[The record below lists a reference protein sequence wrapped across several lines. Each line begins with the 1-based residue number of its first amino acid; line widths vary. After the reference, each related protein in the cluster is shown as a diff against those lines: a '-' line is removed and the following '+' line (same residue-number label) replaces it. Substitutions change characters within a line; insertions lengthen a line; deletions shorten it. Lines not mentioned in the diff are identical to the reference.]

1 MSLVTAVLDDAA
13 AAEEGRVHVVREAE
27 GRAEV
32 GEGRP
37 RAGGRQNLARQEKKK
52 ENQRSEGDE
61 GIRRWRAVAA

>member
-1 MSLVTAVLDDAA
+1 MSLVTAVVDDAA

-52 ENQRSEGDE
+52 ENQ
-61 GIRRWRAVAA
+61 

>member
-1 MSLVTAVLDDAA
+1 MSLVTAVVDDAA

-37 RAGGRQNLARQEKKK
+37 RAGGRQDLARQEKKEK
-52 ENQRSEGDE
+52 TE
-61 GIRRWRAVAA
+61 